1 MCIKP
6 LFSYLQ
12 NENKKTDLM
21 MLGGL
26 REMTQEELSAMR
38 LIQ

>member
-1 MCIKP
+1 MYIKP

-12 NENKKTDLM
+12 NGNKKTDLM
-21 MLGGL
+21 MLGAL